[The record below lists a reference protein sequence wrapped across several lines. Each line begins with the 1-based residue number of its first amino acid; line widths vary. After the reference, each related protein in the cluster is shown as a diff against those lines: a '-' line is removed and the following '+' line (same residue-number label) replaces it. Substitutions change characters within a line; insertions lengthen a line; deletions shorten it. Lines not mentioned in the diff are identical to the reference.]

1 MINCILTCLH
11 ATTERVGTILRI
23 GALTDSRQFIMTVYC
38 STFAIFFSDYFST
51 FTEWEMSTP
60 PCIMPNERWSTL
72 MFILTSIYS
81 MQIVSAPWTG
91 LATRDKSHTAQ
102 MTWRRG
108 WDRCVCYETLSPF
121 RSLFRSVGHKFMSLH
136 RSWHGVHALLQYT
149 WSYTQTYDYA
159 NSMLQ

>member
-1 MINCILTCLH
+1 MLWKFVINCILTVFARNNRASGVQFSGSVH
-11 ATTERVGTILRI
+11 WRI
-23 GALTDSRQFIMTVYC
+23 ADSSSWLFTAPP
-38 STFAIFFSDYFST
+38 SHFFSDYFST
-51 FTEWEMSTP
+51 FTAWEMSTP
-60 PCIMPNERWSTL
+60 SCIMPNERWSTL

-121 RSLFRSVGHKFMSLH
+121 RSLFQSVGHKFMSLH
-136 RSWHGVHALLQYT
+136 HSWHGVHALLQYT
-149 WSYTQTYDYA
+149 WSYMHT
-159 NSMLQ
+159 